1 MSVPFIPTR
10 NSTAGSTAAPTT
22 SQLTTLGQCAI
33 NTYTGSFYMRKEDA
47 TISDIVG
54 DRLSGFRNRL
64 INGNMAIDQRNAG
77 VSVTP
82 ADGAYTVD
90 RWAAGLT
97 QASKFSIQ
105 QNAGAISGPIGL
117 PNYLG
122 ATSLSA
128 YTVLAGDTFRITQ
141 AIEGVNFADFGWGS
155 ASASPVTLSFWVRS
169 SSLTGTFGG
178 SLRNSASNRSY
189 PFTYTITAASTWE
202 QKTVVI
208 AGDTSGTWVGA
219 TNGIGV
225 SLAFSLGSG
234 ATFSGTAGAW
244 AAANYISATGA
255 VSLVGT
261 NAATLYITG
270 VQLEKGLV
278 PTPFEVRSYSTE
290 LALCQ
295 RYCLAFPVNSFYF
308 GGTLRTPSTT
318 QACYGVVPIPVSM
331 RAAPT
336 APVGSHTF
344 YCGDNSASANISIS
358 GITPNSIYVSAT
370 ISSAIGTIG
379 AAFVALVTT
388 GNTGIYSAE
397 L

>member
-1 MSVPFIPTR
+1 
-10 NSTAGSTAAPTT
+10 
-22 SQLTTLGQCAI
+22 
-33 NTYTGSFYMRKEDA
+33 MRKEDA

-54 DRLSGFRNRL
+54 DRLSGFRNRI

-82 ADGAYTVD
+82 ADGAYTLD
-90 RWAAGLT
+90 RWSAGLT
-97 QASKFSIQ
+97 QASKFSVQ
-105 QNAGAISGPIGL
+105 QNAGAISGPIGF

-128 YTVLAGDTFRITQ
+128 YTVLAGDTFRIIQ
-141 AIEGVNFADFGWGS
+141 PIEGVNFADFGWGS

-169 SSLTGTFGG
+169 NLIGTFGG
-178 SLRNSASNRSY
+178 SLRNSASTRSY

-208 AGDTSGTWVGA
+208 AGDTSGTWIGA

-225 SLAFSLGSG
+225 NLSFSLGAGS
-234 ATFSGTAGAW
+234 TFSGTAGAW
-244 AAANYISATGA
+244 AGANYLSATGA

-261 NAATLYITG
+261 NAATLYVTG

-278 PTPFEVRSYSTE
+278 STPFEVRSYGTE

-295 RYCLAFPVNSFYF
+295 RYFEKSFSIDTAPANGASSTALLTEVNSSRIYSS
-308 GGTLRTPSTT
+308 GL
-318 QACYGVVPIPVSM
+318 
-331 RAAPT
+331 
-336 APVGSHTF
+336 
-344 YCGDNSASANISIS
+344 SANDGSTIPFKVQKRATPTITLYGNSSGQWLLTTNAGTGQAIVGLGDFGFSTYQSTGVPVAGSRGHWIASI
-358 GITPNSIYVSAT
+358 
-370 ISSAIGTIG
+370 
-379 AAFVALVTT
+379 
-388 GNTGIYSAE
+388 E

>member
-1 MSVPFIPTR
+1 MSVPFNPTR
-10 NSTAGSTAAPTT
+10 NATAGSTAAPTT
-22 SQLTTLGQCAI
+22 SNLTTTGQCAI
-33 NTYTGSFYMRKEDA
+33 NAYTGTYYMRKEDA

-54 DRLSGFRNRL
+54 DRLSGFRNRM

-77 VSVTP
+77 ASVTP

-155 ASASPVTLSFWVRS
+155 ASASPVTLSFWVR

-261 NAATLYITG
+261 NAATLYVTG

-278 PTPFEVRSYSTE
+278 PTPFEVRSYGTE

-295 RYCLAFPVNSFYF
+295 RYFCALNPTSTLA
-308 GGTLRTPSTT
+308 LALSTT
-318 QACYGVVPIPVSM
+318 TARVGLQPQSKMRTTPTFSKIGNLVRLVGVATDSTQS
-331 RAAPT
+331 AESFTDA
-336 APVGSHTF
+336 SS
-344 YCGDNSASANISIS
+344 SASLAIVQLGNFS
-358 GITPNSIYVSAT
+358 GLVAGSVYVVADQAAQIGLNS
-370 ISSAIGTIG
+370 
-379 AAFVALVTT
+379 
-388 GNTGIYSAE
+388 E